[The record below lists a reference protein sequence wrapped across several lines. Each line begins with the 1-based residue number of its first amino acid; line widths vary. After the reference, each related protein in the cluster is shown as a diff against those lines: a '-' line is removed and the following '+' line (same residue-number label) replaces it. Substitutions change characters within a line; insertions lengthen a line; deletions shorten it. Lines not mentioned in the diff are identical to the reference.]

1 MNQTVDSRKYYP
13 TALVLYITYFVLGI
27 AASIMGQYKQ
37 DFAAMWDA
45 AVLTDG
51 SYDVSG
57 VVAVIAAIGLGWLI
71 AFPVAGPLSDRLGRR
86 LSALVGYAL
95 YAVFLLAVTFS
106 PNLYVGYALA
116 IVSGMANSFLDTS
129 ITPSCMEIFKEK
141 GTIANIFTGLSI
153 SIARFLLPFV
163 ISIVAVRKLPFR
175 TIFLATAALIIV
187 DGVFLAF
194 LPFPSFEWTVKAK
207 DAPKERMQFTPSAV
221 VLVCLGFTTSTTF
234 MLWINCN
241 QELGALYGL
250 TDPSRIQSFYSVG
263 IVLALFASAT
273 LLKRNVEPAK
283 TLVAY
288 PTVALATLVA
298 IYLVQEPVMCLAGSF
313 LLGFFAAGGV
323 LQLVTAVANEMFPKK
338 RGVITS
344 VVMIASSVAN
354 YLVVSVAGV
363 LTRIGGIE
371 SPQLVLL
378 FNMAVMLNGIL
389 LALYLNVSLKRERPG
404 AVEAAAAM
412 EAQR

>member
-1 MNQTVDSRKYYP
+1 M
-13 TALVLYITYFVLGI
+13 
-27 AASIMGQYKQ
+27 
-37 DFAAMWDA
+37 
-45 AVLTDG
+45 
-51 SYDVSG
+51 
-57 VVAVIAAIGLGWLI
+57 
-71 AFPVAGPLSDRLGRR
+71 
-86 LSALVGYAL
+86 
-95 YAVFLLAVTFS
+95 TFS

-163 ISIVAVRKLPFR
+163 ISFVAVRKLPFR

-194 LPFPSFEWTVKAK
+194 LPFPSFAWTVKAK

-221 VLVCLGFTTSTTF
+221 VLVCLGFTASTTF